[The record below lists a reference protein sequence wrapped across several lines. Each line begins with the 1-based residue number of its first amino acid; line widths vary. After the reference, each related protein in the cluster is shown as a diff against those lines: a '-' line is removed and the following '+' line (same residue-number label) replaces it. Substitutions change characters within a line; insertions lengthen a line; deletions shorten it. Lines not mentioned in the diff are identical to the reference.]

1 MYRPDAFREDDRER
15 LLAFIE
21 EYAFATL
28 VTWGPG
34 EPEVSHVPMLVQ
46 RSAEGAP
53 CLLGHVARANEH
65 WRRFDGRETTL
76 AIFHGPHGY
85 ISPRWYAV
93 HPSVPTWNYAVVHAY
108 GKPVAT
114 HDAKRIGGIVRGLV
128 RRNERERTDPRDG
141 ALPSDFFEE
150 ELRHIVGFEMP
161 IARLEGKFKL
171 SQNRAPEDRAGV
183 LEGLR
188 RSGHPAAELAD
199 FMERSARNAGR

>member
-1 MYRPDAFREDDRER
+1 LYRPESFREEDRER

-21 EYAFATL
+21 DYAFATL
-28 VTWGPG
+28 VTWGAG
-34 EPEVSHVPMLVQ
+34 EPEVSHVPVLVRKQ
-46 RSAEGAP
+46 AEGAP
-53 CLLGHVARANEH
+53 RLLGHVARANEH

-85 ISPRWYAV
+85 ISPSWYAT

-114 HDAKRIGGIVRGLV
+114 HDAKRTGGIVRGLV
-128 RRNERERTDPRDG
+128 RRNERPRIDPWDG
-141 ALPSDFFEE
+141 EMPSDYFEE

-161 IARLEGKFKL
+161 IERLEGKFKL
-171 SQNRAPEDRAGV
+171 SQNRAAEDRAGV

-188 RSGHPAAELAD
+188 RGGPAAVELAE
-199 FMERSARNAGR
+199 FMDRRLREGS

>member
-1 MYRPDAFREDDRER
+1 MYRPEAFREEDRER

-21 EYAFATL
+21 EHAFATL
-28 VTWGPG
+28 VTWGAGTPD
-34 EPEVSHVPMLVQ
+34 VSHVPVLVQ
-46 RSAEGAP
+46 RSDEGTP
-53 CLLGHVARANEH
+53 RLLGHVARANEH
-65 WRRFDGRETTL
+65 WQRFDGRETTL

-85 ISPRWYAV
+85 ISPKWYSV

-108 GKPVAT
+108 GTPVAT
-114 HDAKRIGGIVRGLV
+114 HDRSRIGGIVRGLV
-128 RRNERERTDPRDG
+128 RRNERGRTDPWDG
-141 ALPSDFFEE
+141 ALPSSYFEE

-188 RSGHPAAELAD
+188 RSGPAAAKLAD
-199 FMERSARNAGR
+199 FMERNVREGR